1 MKKVRTPLKFDPQDA
16 DHGLGPPLCS
26 GPVSSGNG
34 EQLRHAHN
42 AGNNAVQHWGDYV
55 EQALV
60 VDARGDRNSV
70 PRRRRV
76 PFLTYLAVVIFA
88 GITGSVF
95 FVLRDDPSHLA
106 HLGAA
111 TWVVIGFAVLCELR
125 PVAMPGRWDAEML
138 PVSTAYLFALLL
150 TGGIGLVLIAV
161 VVSTLLGERGMGR
174 APWRTAFNIA
184 QTQLSW
190 LAAYAVI
197 SCAADLGAHFPSSGL
212 NGKGTLVAAGAAI
225 AYIVANNAFV
235 DLAIAMSEH
244 TLLRWLIARDAG
256 YQALTGFSVLACG
269 PLLVVVMHTSI
280 WALVIVAL
288 PLGGVYAAVAASH
301 HSDHRSKHDPLT
313 ALPNRA
319 LLLER
324 LDDELTGGLVGAL
337 LLLDLDRFKE
347 VNDTLG
353 HAVGDELLCALAGR
367 LLAAIRPGDTVARL
381 GGDEFAILLPGLVD
395 VRSAMLLARRIESA
409 VRQPFQH
416 GELHL
421 DVVASIGVAVYPEHA
436 ADVETLL
443 RHADVAM
450 YQAKTS
456 RTGLAV
462 YDRDDEQRNS
472 RLTLLRDLRRSI
484 DDGTL
489 SVHYQPKVRT
499 LDGRCTGVEALLR
512 WRHPERG
519 PVAPSEFIA
528 LAEQSA
534 VMRPVTDFV
543 LEATMTQV
551 AAWRSEGMILHGAV
565 NVSTQD
571 LTDPDFVES
580 VRARLEAHGLEGSAL
595 VFEVTERVL
604 ADEGGPVADA
614 LVALTGLG
622 IRISLDDFGTGY
634 SSLARLEA
642 LPVGEL
648 KIDGVFVSRLASEA
662 DAPIV
667 RSLVE
672 MGHALGLRVVAEG
685 VETAE
690 ICHALVGY
698 GCDVLQGHALSAPM
712 PADEATAWLREHHR
726 DPNFAIPVPVPR
738 ISSVVRVIAG

>member
-1 MKKVRTPLKFDPQDA
+1 M
-16 DHGLGPPLCS
+16 GG
-26 GPVSSGNG
+26 
-34 EQLRHAHN
+34 
-42 AGNNAVQHWGDYV
+42 YV
-55 EQALV
+55 EQAVV

-76 PFLTYLAVVIFA
+76 PFLAYVVVVIVA
-88 GITGSVF
+88 GLSTSLS
-95 FVLRDDPSHLA
+95 FVLRDSPAHYA

-111 TWVVIGFAVLCELR
+111 TWVVIAFALLCELR
-125 PVAMPGRWDAEML
+125 PVAMPGRWDTEML

-150 TGGIGLVLIAV
+150 TGGIGTTLIAV
-161 VVSTLLGERGMGR
+161 AVSTLLGERGMGK
-174 APWRTAFNIA
+174 APWRITFNIA

-197 SCAADLGAHFPSSGL
+197 SAAGDLGAHYPSRGL
-212 NGKGTLVAAGAAI
+212 NGTGTLVAACAAI
-225 AYIVANNAFV
+225 AYVVANNAFV
-235 DLAIAMSEH
+235 DLAIAMSER
-244 TLLRWLIARDAG
+244 TGLRWLIARDAG

-280 WALVIVAL
+280 WALVLVAL

-313 ALPNRA
+313 GLPNRA

-324 LDDELTGGLVGAL
+324 LEDELTGGPFGAL

-367 LLAAIRPGDTVARL
+367 LLTAIRPGDTVARL

-395 VRSAMLLARRIESA
+395 VRSAMLLARRIENA

-436 ADVETLL
+436 VDVETLL

-489 SVHYQPKVRT
+489 SVHYQPKLRT
-499 LDGRCTGVEALLR
+499 LDGRCTGLEALLR

-519 PVAPSEFIA
+519 HVAPSEFIA

-543 LEATMTQV
+543 LETTIAQI
-551 AAWRSEGMILHGAV
+551 AAWRREGMILHGAV

-580 VRARLEAHGLEGSAL
+580 VRTRLDVHGLEGSAL

-604 ADEGGPVADA
+604 ADEGGPVADV

-648 KIDGVFVSRLASEA
+648 KIDGVFVSRLATES

-690 ICHALVGY
+690 ICHALIGY

-712 PADEATAWLREHHR
+712 SAEDATTWLRNHHR
-726 DPNFAIPVPVPR
+726 DPNFAIPLPDPR
-738 ISSVVRVIAG
+738 IPSIVRVVAG